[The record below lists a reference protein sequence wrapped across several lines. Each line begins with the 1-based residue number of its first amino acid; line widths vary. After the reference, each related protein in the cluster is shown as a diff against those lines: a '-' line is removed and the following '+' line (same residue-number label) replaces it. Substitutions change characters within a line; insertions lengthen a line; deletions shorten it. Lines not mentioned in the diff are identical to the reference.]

1 MLFNSFIFLFFL
13 ALVVPAYYFM
23 PSKYRNVFLVICS
36 YFFYGYWDW
45 RFTSLLLFST
55 VVDFFVGKAIFVS
68 TVEKKRK
75 QLVILSLITNL
86 GILGFFKYFN
96 FFVGS
101 FDAMAVSMGLK
112 LDFLHLNILLPVGI
126 SFYTFQ
132 TLSYTLDI
140 YRKRLEPTNSFI
152 DFSLFVS
159 FFPQLVA
166 GPIERAVHLL
176 PQIAKRP
183 TPTKQQFKEGIA
195 LISVGM
201 FKKVLIGDTCG
212 RIVDNIFTE
221 PTYWSSIELLM
232 GLVLFAIQIYNDFS
246 GYSHIARGTAKLL
259 GFELMEN
266 FNQPYLSSSITEFWR
281 RWHISLSSWLRDYLY
296 ISLGGNRKGNRRTYI
311 NLMLT
316 MLLGGLWHGASWT
329 FVVWGGLHGLY
340 LAVHKLMLKDKKP
353 TVRFRYVNKSQ
364 TVKFL
369 GKVIATNVL
378 VLLTWL
384 FFRAD
389 SFDTAFYFLQQFVNW
404 SPDPFTLRAIGIMA
418 AYSILSMLIDIM
430 EYYTEDHTF
439 MLRYVPAVRYTVFAV
454 TWIYSLMYLFQ
465 APPMPFIYFQF

>member
-13 ALVVPAYYFM
+13 ILVVPSYYYM
-23 PSKYRNVFLVICS
+23 PRKYKNIFLVICS

-45 RFTSLLLFST
+45 RFTSLLFFST
-55 VVDFFVGKAIFVS
+55 FVDFFVGKAIFA
-68 TVEKKRK
+68 TIEEQKRK
-75 QLVILSLITNL
+75 NLVLLSLFVNL

-96 FFVGS
+96 FFIGS
-101 FDAMAVSMGLK
+101 FDALASSMGLK

-152 DFSLFVS
+152 DFALFVS

-166 GPIERAVHLL
+166 GPIERAVHLI
-176 PQIAKRP
+176 PQISKRP
-183 TPTKQQFKEGIA
+183 KPSKQQFKEGIA

-296 ISLGGNRKGNRRTYI
+296 ISLGGNRKGNKRTYI

-329 FVVWGGLHGLY
+329 FVVWGGLHGIY
-340 LAVHKLMLKDKKP
+340 LAIHKLMLGDKKP
-353 TVRFRYVNKSQ
+353 TVRFEYKNNSQ
-364 TVKFL
+364 AFKFFL
-369 GKVIATNVL
+369 KVVATNLL

-389 SFDTAFYFLQQFVNW
+389 SFDTAFYFIQQFINW
-404 SPDPFTLRAIGIMA
+404 TPDAFAYRAIWIMA
-418 AYSILSMLIDIM
+418 AYSALSLFIDVM
-430 EYYTEDHTF
+430 EYYTKDHTF
-439 MLRYVPAVRYTVFAV
+439 MLRYAPAVRYTVFAV
-454 TWIYSLMYLFQ
+454 TWVYSLMYLFQ

>member
-23 PSKYRNVFLVICS
+23 PSKYRNIFLVICS

-176 PQIAKRP
+176 PQISKRP

-232 GLVLFAIQIYNDFS
+232 MAYF
-246 GYSHIARGTAKLL
+246 T
-259 GFELMEN
+259 FEL
-266 FNQPYLSSSITEFWR
+266 
-281 RWHISLSSWLRDYLY
+281 
-296 ISLGGNRKGNRRTYI
+296 
-311 NLMLT
+311 
-316 MLLGGLWHGASWT
+316 
-329 FVVWGGLHGLY
+329 
-340 LAVHKLMLKDKKP
+340 
-353 TVRFRYVNKSQ
+353 
-364 TVKFL
+364 VKRL
-369 GKVIATNVL
+369 
-378 VLLTWL
+378 
-384 FFRAD
+384 
-389 SFDTAFYFLQQFVNW
+389 
-404 SPDPFTLRAIGIMA
+404 
-418 AYSILSMLIDIM
+418 
-430 EYYTEDHTF
+430 
-439 MLRYVPAVRYTVFAV
+439 
-454 TWIYSLMYLFQ
+454 
-465 APPMPFIYFQF
+465 FIYIAWRQ